1 MTQQMNNNQWI
12 YSYLFVLNEF
22 NLQLINEETPQVVQ
36 W

>member
-12 YSYLFVLNEF
+12 YSYLFVLNEL